1 MVLPEGQ
8 SQGGTMDPIQE
19 MEAILKRIYD
29 PGMASAACRRIALLL
44 SDHGGK
50 IIGETPS
57 RFSETDVVLITY
69 ADSLNDSGRKP
80 LRVLHEF
87 SRRHLKEGV
96 SAIHFLPF
104 FPFSSDDGFSVIDY
118 MAIDPAVGDW
128 NDVDLFRA
136 DFDMMFDYVLNH
148 ISAQSPW
155 FKGYLAQ
162 DPEFADL
169 ALAVDP
175 SEDLSQVTRPR
186 ALPLLTEFIKT
197 SGEHV
202 HVWTTFSAD
211 QIDLNYQSIDV
222 LLKMLEVVLFYLSK
236 GARLLR
242 LDAVAYLWKQIG
254 TECIHLDQ
262 THDMVRLLRKI
273 LDVVKPEAMII
284 TETNVPHTENI
295 SYFGNGYD
303 EAQMVYNFTL
313 PPLLLHTFVG
323 EDARELSAWA
333 EGLDAPS
340 EATTFFNFT
349 ASHDGIG
356 VRPLEG
362 ILSSQQIG
370 RLIDT
375 IQANG
380 GRVSYKQNP
389 DGSRS
394 PYELNITYID
404 ALSRGD
410 GHDAERFLASQAIQ
424 VALPGVPGIYIHSL
438 LGSRNW
444 YAGVEQT
451 GRARTINRRKL
462 QVREIESELQDRA
475 SFRSK
480 IFFPFCHLLRTRR
493 LQPAFHPS
501 AAFKIL
507 NLDRRV
513 FAVQRQS
520 DRQRIVALTN
530 ISSTP
535 VSVSLASH
543 SRGHPQTD
551 LLTYRRIVDDRV
563 ELGPYQTLWLARA
576 RS

>member
-1 MVLPEGQ
+1 
-8 SQGGTMDPIQE
+8 MDPMQE
-19 MEAILKRIYD
+19 IFAILKRIYD
-29 PGMASAACRRIALLL
+29 PDTASVACRRIASLL
-44 SDHGGK
+44 SGYDCK
-50 IIGETPS
+50 TIGATPS

-69 ADSLNDSGRKP
+69 ADSLNDTGRTP
-80 LRVLHEF
+80 LRVLHDF
-87 SRRHLKEGV
+87 SRRYLKEGF

-155 FKGYLAQ
+155 FQGYLAQ
-162 DPEFADL
+162 VPEFADL

-175 SEDLSQVTRPR
+175 GEDLSQVMRPR

-197 SGEHV
+197 SGEPV
-202 HVWTTFSAD
+202 HLWTTFSAD

-222 LLKMLEVVLFYLSK
+222 LLTMLEVLLFYMSR
-236 GARLLR
+236 GAHLLR

-254 TECIHLDQ
+254 TSCIHLDQ

-295 SYFGNGYD
+295 SYYGNGYD

-333 EGLDAPS
+333 EGLDTPS
-340 EATTFFNFT
+340 DATTFFNFT

-362 ILSSQQIG
+362 ILASHQIG
-370 RLIDT
+370 RLIET
-375 IQANG
+375 IQTNG

-389 DGSRS
+389 DGTRS

-404 ALSRGD
+404 AISRGD
-410 GHDAERFLASQAIQ
+410 GLDAERFLASQAIQ
-424 VALPGVPGIYIHSL
+424 LALPGVPGIYIHSL

-462 QVREIESELQDRA
+462 YVRDVTSELQDPA

-480 IFFPFCHLLRTRR
+480 IFFPFCHLLRKRR
-493 LQPAFHPS
+493 LQPAFHPN
-501 AAFKIL
+501 AAFEIQH
-507 NLDRRV
+507 LDRRV
-513 FAVQRQS
+513 FAVQRRS
-520 DRQRIVALTN
+520 ARQRIVALTN
-530 ISSTP
+530 ICSAP

-543 SRGHPQTD
+543 GRDDARTD
-551 LLTYRRIVDDRV
+551 LLTDRRIVGDRI
-563 ELGPYQTLWLARA
+563 ELAPYQTVWLTRTEG
-576 RS
+576 

>member
-1 MVLPEGQ
+1 
-8 SQGGTMDPIQE
+8 MDPLQD
-19 MEAILKRIYD
+19 MAAILKRIYD
-29 PGMASAACRRIALLL
+29 PGKASAAYRRIASRLA
-44 SDHGGK
+44 DYDGK
-50 IIGETPS
+50 PIGETPS

-69 ADSLNDSGRKP
+69 ADSLNDTGQKP
-80 LRVLHEF
+80 LRVLHDF
-87 SRRHLKEGV
+87 SRRYLKEGF

-118 MAIDPAVGDW
+118 MTIDPAVGDW
-128 NDVDLFRA
+128 DDVDLFRA

-148 ISAQSPW
+148 ISAQSRW
-155 FKGYLAQ
+155 FQGYLAQ

-169 ALAVDP
+169 ALAADP
-175 SEDLSQVTRPR
+175 GEDLSRVTRPR
-186 ALPLLTEFIKT
+186 ALPLLTEFTKT
-197 SGEHV
+197 NGEHV
-202 HVWTTFSAD
+202 HLWTTFSAD

-222 LLKMLEVVLFYLSK
+222 LLKMLEVLLFYISK

-254 TECIHLDQ
+254 TSCIHLDQ
-262 THDMVRLLRKI
+262 THDVVRLMRKI

-295 SYFGNGYD
+295 SYFGNGFD

-333 EGLDAPS
+333 EGLATPA

-362 ILSSQQIG
+362 ILSSRQIG
-370 RLIDT
+370 RLID
-375 IQANG
+375 IVQNNG

-410 GHDAERFLASQAIQ
+410 GHDAGRFLASQAIQ
-424 VALPGVPGIYIHSL
+424 IALPGVPGIYIHSL

-462 QVREIESELQDRA
+462 QAREIESELQDRA

-493 LQPAFHPS
+493 SQPAFHPN
-501 AAFKIL
+501 AAFEIL
-507 NLDRRV
+507 HLDRRV
-513 FAVQRQS
+513 FAVQRAS
-520 DRQRIVALTN
+520 DRQCIVALTN

-543 SRGHPQTD
+543 GRDDAQTD
-551 LLTYRRIVDDRV
+551 LLTDRRIVGDRV
-563 ELGPYQTLWLARA
+563 ELTPYQTVWLTRA
-576 RS
+576 GP